1 MKTLYIVTYDVSD
14 DKRWRKVFKIM
25 RGHGDH
31 LQYSVFRCELSDR
44 DRIGLMEKLTKA
56 VKHDADQVLLFPLGP
71 AGGVDEQRVEAIGMP
86 YRPSRQ
92 GAVIV

>member
-1 MKTLYIVTYDVSD
+1 MRNLYIVTYDITD
-14 DKRWRKVFKIM
+14 DRRWRKVFKIL

-44 DRIGLMEKLTKA
+44 ERIGLIERLTR
-56 VKHDADQVLLFPLGP
+56 VIKHDADQILLFPLGP
-71 AGGVDEQRVEAIGMP
+71 AGGIDDNRVQSIGLP
-86 YRPSRQ
+86 YPVSRQ